1 MNTQLKSLL
10 FGSGVMIA
18 LILSACGGS
27 TDSSIGGIDG
37 SGAPVVAGTI
47 STGAING
54 FGSVIVNGVR
64 YNSDKAKILVND
76 QVVTEDSLHAGYQV
90 KITGTINSD
99 GSSTA
104 DTIEFHPNLV
114 GSVSQIN
121 LSTQQFT
128 LLNHQVQ
135 VNNATLFDAAIKP
148 NFLSGLKLDDTVLVS
163 GFIDNKGIIT
173 ATRVELTATANR
185 QVMGYVSNL
194 NEANFSFT
202 LKNQSVNYSAA
213 SLNNFINNKIT
224 ENNFVVVTGALDAK
238 GVLQAKTLV
247 RINNSFDK
255 TIKTVE
261 TEGFVTRYL
270 SASDFDVAG
279 IPWGT
284 NAQTSFENGSNANLA
299 IGIALSIK
307 GELNSTGQLI
317 AQKIEFKKSSSNEI
331 VGEVT
336 GITTASTANITT
348 GILQINGTSIQ
359 TNAKTAF
366 EDKGSSNLKR
376 FNFSSINMG
385 DFLKISGYNN
395 QGNFIATKIEREDI
409 QKEKDTELKMNGII
423 FSIDNHSFTL
433 YGRIIVTN
441 SNTEIDDGKG
451 GKLTEAQFYLLAVG
465 QRVKVEGVLKNG
477 IFTAQKIELA
487 ANKED

>member
-10 FGSGVMIA
+10 FGSGAMIA

-27 TDSSIGGIDG
+27 TGSISGIDG

-76 QVVTEDSLHAGYQV
+76 QIVTEDSLHPGYQV

-99 GSSTA
+99 GTSIA

-135 VNNATLFDAAIKP
+135 VNNTTLFDAAIKP
-148 NFLSGLKLDDTVLVS
+148 NFLNGLKLDDTVLVS
-163 GFIDNKGIIT
+163 GFMDDKGLII
-173 ATRVELTATANR
+173 ATRVELIATSNR

-194 NEANFSFT
+194 DEVNFSFT
-202 LKNQSVNYSAA
+202 LKNQRVNYSAA
-213 SLNNFINNKIT
+213 SLNNFTNNQIT
-224 ENNFVVVTGALDAK
+224 ANNLVVVTGTLDAQ

-247 RINNSFDK
+247 RLNNSFDK

-279 IPWGT
+279 ITWVA
-284 NAQTSFENGSNANLA
+284 NAQTSFENGSNANLEL
-299 IGIALSIK
+299 GIAVSVK
-307 GELNSTGQLI
+307 GELNSAGQLI
-317 AQKIEFKKSSSNEI
+317 AQKIEFTKPSSNEI

-336 GITTASTANITT
+336 EVSTVNTASITT
-348 GILQINGTSIQ
+348 GKLQIGGTTIQ

-366 EDKGSSNLKR
+366 EDKGGAHLKR
-376 FNFSSINMG
+376 FNFSNINTG
-385 DFLKISGYNN
+385 DFLKISGYTN
-395 QGNFIATKIEREDI
+395 QSNLIATKIEREDI
-409 QKEKDTELKMNGII
+409 QKENDTELKMNGVI
-423 FSIDNHSFTL
+423 FSIDSHSFTL
-433 YGRIIVTN
+433 YGRAIVTN
-441 SNTEIDDGKG
+441 SNTEINNGKG
-451 GKLTEAQFYLLAVG
+451 DKLTEAQFYLQAIG

-477 IFTAQKIELA
+477 VFTAQRIEFTTS
-487 ANKED
+487 KED